1 MQPFISHALLA
12 TRIAEMHREA
22 QIAQRVRDLK
32 RHGGHRRPRTQVRP
46 ADRRPCIQ
54 LTLSEPQQTRSVHA
68 NRVAHGHTG
77 VSPRQEE
84 QAMIKELKA
93 SLRGRRSRGPSR
105 TGWGGPGRR
114 AIAAGLGAVAVAAL
128 VAACGGPGGIY
139 GTSGG
144 SAAGT
149 AHQAPA
155 SHGEEISARTLPG
168 VGTVLVNRSGK
179 TLYSPQQEAHGAIMC
194 TGGCLS
200 FWFPVPATTGATM
213 HAPAGVTGVLG
224 TVHRPGGL
232 TQLTYN
238 GKPLYTF
245 RLDQAPGQAHGNNF
259 TDHFGAASFTWH
271 AVTTSGAPTGTGQPG
286 NASGSAY
293 QGGSRGY

>member
-1 MQPFISHALLA
+1 
-12 TRIAEMHREA
+12 
-22 QIAQRVRDLK
+22 
-32 RHGGHRRPRTQVRP
+32 
-46 ADRRPCIQ
+46 
-54 LTLSEPQQTRSVHA
+54 
-68 NRVAHGHTG
+68 
-77 VSPRQEE
+77 
-84 QAMIKELKA
+84 MIRELKA
-93 SLRGRRSRGPSR
+93 SLRGRWSRSPSR
-105 TGWGGPGRR
+105 TGWSGPGRR
-114 AIAAGLGAVAVAAL
+114 AIAAGFGVATAAAL

-139 GTSGG
+139 GTGGSSAAGG
-144 SAAGT
+144 SAGM
-149 AHQAPA
+149 AHHAAA
-155 SHGEEISARTLPG
+155 SHGAVISARTLPG

-179 TLYSPQQEAHGAIMC
+179 TLYSPQQEAHGTITC

-200 FWFPVPATTGATM
+200 FWFPVPATAGATV

-224 TVHRPGGL
+224 TIHRPGGL

-271 AVTTSGAPTGTGQPG
+271 AVTTSGAPSGTGQPG
-286 NASGSAY
+286 TASGYSY

>member
-1 MQPFISHALLA
+1 
-12 TRIAEMHREA
+12 
-22 QIAQRVRDLK
+22 
-32 RHGGHRRPRTQVRP
+32 
-46 ADRRPCIQ
+46 
-54 LTLSEPQQTRSVHA
+54 
-68 NRVAHGHTG
+68 
-77 VSPRQEE
+77 
-84 QAMIKELKA
+84 MIKELKA
-93 SLRGRRSRGPSR
+93 SLGGRRSRSPSQ

-114 AIAAGLGAVAVAAL
+114 VIAAGLGAVAAAAL
-128 VAACGGPGGIY
+128 VAACGGTGGIY

-149 AHQAPA
+149 AHHAPA
-155 SHGEEISARTLPG
+155 SHGAVISARTLPG
-168 VGTVLVNRSGK
+168 VGTVLVDRSGK
-179 TLYSPQQEAHGAIMC
+179 TLYSPQQEAHGTIMC

-200 FWFPVPATTGATM
+200 FWFPVPATAGATV
-213 HAPAGVTGVLG
+213 HAPAVVTGVLG

-245 RLDQAPGQAHGNNF
+245 RLDQAPGQAQGNNF

-286 NASGSAY
+286 NASGPAY